1 MTKKIYL
8 LALFLIISVCIQA
21 YLTKQFYSVNYGAG
35 LGESICNI
43 NELFNCDSV
52 ALSKYSKT
60 LGIPNA
66 LLGVFLNLIMLIG
79 LLGFSFNSSVE
90 DIRKNRWYGFFFT
103 SSILSLIASLS
114 LAFVSFFIVKKICIF
129 CSSLYILSL
138 LIFGLTFIFY
148 KTPLLSL
155 KALALDK
162 TFLGLLISIPL
173 LSLFSHKLIKN
184 EYSPKKLELTYEN
197 ALNNWKV
204 GEVLLNTEDYNKTK
218 PLFTVNEG
226 AKYKLV
232 EFADFMCSHCAAA
245 HKTLNSFFSYFKDV
259 EFAFYVYPLDASCNA
274 SMDKKYSGPGF
285 TCTLAKGV
293 YCAGKLKDSAA
304 QMHDE
309 IFENQGSYINT
320 ARSGNNSGLVS
331 RMAKFLKID
340 SGELE
345 SCVSSD
351 EAEKTLLDSSILA
364 KKAKVQGTPS
374 IYLNNKKLPAGA
386 NFMLLKRA
394 VESL

>member
-21 YLTKQFYSVNYGAG
+21 YLTKQFYAVNYGSG

-60 LGIPNA
+60 LGVPNA
-66 LLGVFLNLIMLIG
+66 LLGLFLNLVLIIG
-79 LLGFSFNSSVE
+79 LLGFSFQPSLE
-90 DIRKNRWYGFFFT
+90 DIRKSKWYGLFFT
-103 SSILSLIASLS
+103 TSILSLIASLV
-114 LAFVSFFIVKKICIF
+114 LAFISFFIVKKICIF

-138 LIFGLTFIFY
+138 LTLGLTFIFY
-148 KTPLLSL
+148 KTPTLSF
-155 KALALDK
+155 KDLAFDK

-184 EYSPKKLELTYEN
+184 EYSPKKLELAYEN
-197 ALNNWKV
+197 ALTNWKV
-204 GEVLLNTEDYNKTK
+204 GPILLSSDDYAKTK
-218 PLFTVNEG
+218 PLFTVNKG
-226 AKYKLV
+226 GKYKLV

-245 HKTLNSFFSYFKDV
+245 HKTLNSFSNYFKDI
-259 EFAFYVYPLDASCNA
+259 EFVFYVYPLDASCNA

-293 YCAGKLKDSAA
+293 YCAGKLKDSALE
-304 QMHDE
+304 MHDD
-309 IFENQGSYINT
+309 IFENQGSYVKT
-320 ARSGNNSGLVS
+320 AQESNNSGLVK
-331 RMAKFLKID
+331 RMSEFLKID
-340 SGELE
+340 SEELE